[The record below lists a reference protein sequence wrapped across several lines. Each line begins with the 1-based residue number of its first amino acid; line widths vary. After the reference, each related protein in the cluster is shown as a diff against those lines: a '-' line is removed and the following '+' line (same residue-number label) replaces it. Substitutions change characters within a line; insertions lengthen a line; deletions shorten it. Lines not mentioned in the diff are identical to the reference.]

1 MFNYFHGTFFK
12 LKNGQKWV
20 LREWWFYFCLRFRHQ
35 FFRRTKLGDCVGCF
49 LVYLFFF
56 VWGVGGGG
64 GGESFIKK
72 RGYSWYLKKTHW
84 YPFFNVFWWLKKGYA
99 RIFRWLAAKHTTNL
113 VYKIHKTVMHT
124 GVSRFFKS
132 VILVYYMKQGMENV
146 RQSAQWFH

>member
-1 MFNYFHGTFFK
+1 MVKTGYYENDGFIFAWDLGINFLGAPNWEIVWVVSWYTYF
-12 LKNGQKWV
+12 
-20 LREWWFYFCLRFRHQ
+20 
-35 FFRRTKLGDCVGCF
+35 F
-49 LVYLFFF
+49 LI
-56 VWGVGGGG
+56 GGRG

>member
-1 MFNYFHGTFFK
+1 MV
-12 LKNGQKWV
+12 KNGYYENDGFIFAWYLGINFLGVPNWEIVWV
-20 LREWWFYFCLRFRHQ
+20 VSWYTYFFLF
-35 FFRRTKLGDCVGCF
+35 VGR
-49 LVYLFFF
+49 
-56 VWGVGGGG
+56 G